1 MIPGNGKRVLTAMV
15 LAMAYLASARLPAA
29 ITAANLRKIA
39 PDFTLKDSDGSSVKL
54 SEYKGKVVL
63 LDFWATWC
71 GGCKVE
77 IPWFMEFA
85 EKHKRTGLAVVGVAM
100 DEDGWKLVKPYLK
113 EKKVNYPVVIGNEA
127 LAKQYGVD
135 SLPMTLLID
144 RDGKI
149 AASHLGLVDKQKF
162 EDEIRML
169 LQERTR

>member
-1 MIPGNGKRVLTAMV
+1 MVRGNGKRVFAATM
-15 LAMAYLASARLPAA
+15 LALVSLASGRLPAA

-39 PDFTLKDSDGSSVKL
+39 PDFTLKNSNGSSVKL

-85 EKHKRTGLAVVGVAM
+85 EKHKRSGLAVVGVAM

-144 RDGKI
+144 RDGKV
-149 AASHLGLVDKQKF
+149 AASHIGLVDKQKF
-162 EDEIRML
+162 EDEIRVL
-169 LQERTR
+169 LQDGAR